1 MVWDPAATRH
11 WTAERRWAAAF
22 DMAGVYRLAAPISN
36 PEALDPFTTARTFK
50 FRHAGRMTA
59 RRS

>member
-1 MVWDPAATRH
+1 
-11 WTAERRWAAAF
+11 
-22 DMAGVYRLAAPISN
+22 MAGVYRLAARISN

-50 FRHAGRMTA
+50 FRRVGRMTA

>member
-1 MVWDPAATRH
+1 
-11 WTAERRWAAAF
+11 
-22 DMAGVYRLAAPISN
+22 MAGVYRLADRISN

-50 FRHAGRMTA
+50 FRRAGWMTG